1 MFVERAASSIVECV
15 FLRAIA
21 LGKNLAG
28 RPTSLSIYK
37 QVGFMLASRAKSG
50 VRPMQHIPRS
60 QMDLAQKLHDIAD
73 EIWEERNWIPRDRP
87 LWNELNNMATE
98 LHRLAEATAHE
109 IGFPSLVTARSIE
122 NVSRSRRSES

>member
-1 MFVERAASSIVECV
+1 
-15 FLRAIA
+15 
-21 LGKNLAG
+21 
-28 RPTSLSIYK
+28 
-37 QVGFMLASRAKSG
+37 
-50 VRPMQHIPRS
+50 MQHIPRS